1 MSQNRL
7 HQEKSLYLRQHAHN
21 PVHWWPWGEEAF
33 AEAHRLD
40 KPIFLS
46 IGYSACH
53 WCHVM
58 ERESFESEAIASL
71 INTHFIA
78 IKVDREE
85 RPDVD
90 DIYMTAVQM
99 MTGQGGWPLSVF
111 LTPEGKPFYG
121 GTYFPPE
128 NKYGRLGFGTLV
140 TQLSE
145 AYTNRRAEILEVSE
159 NVCAE
164 MEKISRQRPVQ
175 AATPIT
181 VSTLLAQAEAEAI
194 RHFDA
199 ENGGFGG
206 APKFPPHHTL
216 RLLGSGKEVTKTLD
230 AMALGGIYDHIG
242 GGFHRYSTDAHWL
255 LPHFEKMLYDN
266 AMLAKLYA
274 EAFIFTENPA
284 YARIARETCD
294 WVLRDMQDKDGGFY
308 AAIDADSEGIEG
320 KFYVW
325 EEAEVKEIAGEAFCD
340 LYNIHPNG
348 NFHDE
353 STGRP
358 SGKNI
363 PHLQTP
369 TLPATLPEE
378 MQTAREKLLIQRNK
392 RVAPNRDE
400 KIITAWNGL
409 MIGALARAGQLLD
422 EPNYID
428 AATRAADFC
437 LTTLSPN
444 GVLQRRAI
452 AGEVGIRAFLD
463 DHVYLADGLLD
474 LHEATLLDLHETTE
488 EGRFLEA
495 ARTQMET
502 VIAHFSDV
510 EAGGFYSTS
519 DQHERLITRPKDIF
533 DGALP
538 AANGV
543 AVQVLA
549 RLGMMDEARA
559 MIRLYSGVL
568 ARAPYGMASFLTAL
582 PFLFSADSVLGGDD
596 AHHIHLMAPAPMTLS
611 AGTMHT
617 LHFPLTIAPDWHFNA
632 PPKVTFTSDL
642 PAQIGP
648 TTVTSEKVSVP
659 IHLTK
664 DAPSGAYH
672 LNIVLH
678 VQVCGDSHC
687 LPEETLEAGVS
698 ITVR

>member
-1 MSQNRL
+1 MSKNRL
-7 HQEKSLYLRQHAHN
+7 TEEKSLYLRQHAHN
-21 PVHWWPWGEEAF
+21 PVHWWPWGEEAL
-33 AEAHRLD
+33 AEARRLD

-58 ERESFESEAIASL
+58 ERESFENEAIAEL
-71 INTHFIA
+71 VNTHFIA

-111 LTPEGKPFYG
+111 LTPDGKPFYG

-140 TQLSE
+140 TQLSD
-145 AYTNRRAEILEVSE
+145 AYTNRRAEIIEVSE

-164 MEKISRQRPVQ
+164 MEKVSRQRPVQ
-175 AATPIT
+175 ATTPIT

-216 RLLGSGKEVTKTLD
+216 RLLGTGKEVTKTLD

-242 GGFHRYSTDAHWL
+242 GGFHRYSTDAQWL

-274 EAFIFTENPA
+274 EVSVFTENTA
-284 YARIARETCD
+284 YQRIARETCD
-294 WVLRDMQDKDGGFY
+294 WVLRDMQDPQGGFY
-308 AAIDADSEGIEG
+308 AAIDADSEGVEG

-325 EEAEVKEIAGEAFCD
+325 DAAEVKMLAGEAFCS

-353 STGRP
+353 STGHP

-369 TLPATLPEE
+369 TLPATLDEN
-378 MQTAREKLLIQRNK
+378 TLANREKLLAVREQ

-409 MIGALARAGQLLD
+409 MIGALARAGQILD
-422 EPNYID
+422 EPRYIE
-428 AATRAADFC
+428 AAIRAADFC
-437 LTTLSPN
+437 LTTLCPD
-444 GVLQRRAI
+444 GVLMRRSI

-463 DHVYLADGLLD
+463 DHIYLANGLLD
-474 LHEATLLDLHETTE
+474 LYEATPDKTIAQ
-488 EGRFLEA
+488 RFWDA
-495 ARTQMET
+495 ARTQIDT
-502 VIAHFSDV
+502 VIAHFTDV

-559 MIRLYSGVL
+559 MIHTYSGVL

-582 PFLFSADSVLGGDD
+582 PFLFPADGVLGGDD
-596 AHHIHLMAPAPMTLS
+596 THHIHLMAPPSITLV
-611 AGTMHT
+611 ADQAHT

-632 PPKVTFTSDL
+632 PPKATITSDL

-648 TTVTSEKVSVP
+648 VTVIEEGVLVP

-664 DAPSGAYH
+664 NAPSGAYQ
-672 LNIVLH
+672 LDIVLR

-687 LPEETLEAGVS
+687 LPEETLEAGVT
-698 ITVR
+698 ITITPSE

>member
-1 MSQNRL
+1 
-7 HQEKSLYLRQHAHN
+7 
-21 PVHWWPWGEEAF
+21 
-33 AEAHRLD
+33 
-40 KPIFLS
+40 
-46 IGYSACH
+46 
-53 WCHVM
+53 
-58 ERESFESEAIASL
+58 
-71 INTHFIA
+71 
-78 IKVDREE
+78 
-85 RPDVD
+85 
-90 DIYMTAVQM
+90 
-99 MTGQGGWPLSVF
+99 
-111 LTPEGKPFYG
+111 
-121 GTYFPPE
+121 
-128 NKYGRLGFGTLV
+128 
-140 TQLSE
+140 
-145 AYTNRRAEILEVSE
+145 
-159 NVCAE
+159 
-164 MEKISRQRPVQ
+164 
-175 AATPIT
+175 
-181 VSTLLAQAEAEAI
+181 
-194 RHFDA
+194 
-199 ENGGFGG
+199 
-206 APKFPPHHTL
+206 
-216 RLLGSGKEVTKTLD
+216 VTKTLD

-266 AMLAKLYA
+266 AMLARVYA
-274 EAFIFTENPA
+274 EAFIFTDNPA

-294 WVLRDMQDKDGGFY
+294 WVLRDMQDKSGGFY
-308 AAIDADSEGIEG
+308 AAIDADSEGVEG

-325 EEAEVKEIAGEAFCD
+325 DEAEVREIAGAAFCD
-340 LYNIHPNG
+340 LYNIHPSG

-353 STGRP
+353 STGHP

-369 TLPATLPEE
+369 TLPVTLAEE
-378 MQTAREKLLIQRNK
+378 MQAARETLLARRNG
-392 RVAPNRDE
+392 RVAPNKDE

-422 EPNYID
+422 EPSYID

-474 LHEATLLDLHETTE
+474 LHGATNEQ
-488 EGRFLEA
+488 RFWDA

-519 DQHERLITRPKDIF
+519 DQHEGLITRPKDIF

-543 AVQVLA
+543 AVRVLA
-549 RLGMMDEARA
+549 RLGMMDEGRA
-559 MIRLYSGVL
+559 MIHLYSGVL

-582 PFLFSADSVLGGDD
+582 PFLFPADSVLGGDD
-596 AHHIHLMAPAPMTLS
+596 THHIHLMAPAPMTLMQD
-611 AGTMHT
+611 TTHT
-617 LHFPLTIAPDWHFNA
+617 LHFPLTIASDWHFNA

-648 TTVTSEKVSVP
+648 ASVTSEKVSVP

-678 VQVCGDSHC
+678 VQVCGDTHC